1 MTLTLTEGKSVGKSS
16 SNIGVTNNFLT
27 SSLPLQGLTT
37 VICQTGKMQQSTI
50 VFAFLHSFHNII
62 WKLKRP
68 GFVVA
73 VRLSTFRMGHYLDNL
88 KLFQSQEKDDDGP
101 KRQVGYRVF

>member
-1 MTLTLTEGKSVGKSS
+1 MTLTEGKSVGKSS

-27 SSLPLQGLTT
+27 SSLPPQGLTT
-37 VICQTGKMQQSTI
+37 VICQTGKKQQSTI
-50 VFAFLHSFHNII
+50 VFAFLHSFHTIN

-73 VRLSTFRMGHYLDNL
+73 VRLSKFRMGHYLDNCIAL
-88 KLFQSQEKDDDGP
+88 
-101 KRQVGYRVF
+101 QV